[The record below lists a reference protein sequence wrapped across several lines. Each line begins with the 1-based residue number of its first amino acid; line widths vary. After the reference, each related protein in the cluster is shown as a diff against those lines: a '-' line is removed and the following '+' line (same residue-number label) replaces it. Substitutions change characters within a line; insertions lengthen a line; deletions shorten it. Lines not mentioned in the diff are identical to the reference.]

1 VVEQLDIAAGCC
13 VIKQM
18 QRIVRL
24 AWSEIEAAVEPSVVC
39 AVDVCALVEQPVE
52 RLAVVAEVSE

>member
-1 VVEQLDIAAGCC
+1 
-13 VIKQM
+13 M